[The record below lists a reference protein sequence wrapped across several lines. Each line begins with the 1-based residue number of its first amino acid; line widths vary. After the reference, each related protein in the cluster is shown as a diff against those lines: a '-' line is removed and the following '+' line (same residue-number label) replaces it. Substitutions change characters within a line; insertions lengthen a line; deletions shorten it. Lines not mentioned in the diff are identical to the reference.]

1 MLKKLYTLLAVL
13 LIAAFALSACG
24 TPATPQTIIQT
35 VEVPVEVQVEVT
47 STSAPKAEGSK
58 ELVVWWSHWANEPAK
73 KIVIEKIVADYEAEH
88 PNVDIVLTWWDKD
101 PLRNAIRST
110 MTAGG
115 EGAPDITTFDTEVVE
130 WVQAGWMMD
139 LADAIP
145 WDNLDPMAKNDG
157 TYSDLGFAGNYK
169 LNLSK
174 TTNMILYN
182 KEIFAELGITVPDNY
197 QFTQTEF
204 LDVVKKCSTAG
215 YAGVADAIGN
225 RKYAGVFP
233 SQYHLF
239 SLVGPQEFDLY
250 NSGKKS
256 WDSPEAKSVLEYTAA
271 LRDAGLW
278 PESYSTMTIDEFHVY
293 FHTQQKA
300 CMLYVPTWYTGR
312 AFKPVKDG
320 GQDPA
325 WHFGM
330 LRYPAMDGGK
340 ANDLVWG
347 GTESGYGVLSTTKH
361 LETSK
366 DIIAYIAQPKYG
378 ALWTAVT
385 NSPSMTKYDAVKDA
399 PSAETLKA
407 AGVTAGQWDWYWAEF
422 EKVYGGLEKGI
433 AQTARC
439 GDFNA
444 AVESALADGL
454 PQGLATVDES
464 IALMDA
470 ALCK

>member
-24 TPATPQTIIQT
+24 TSATPQTIIQT
-35 VEVPVEVQVEVT
+35 QVVEKIVEVT
-47 STSAPKAEGSK
+47 ATAEPKAEGGK
-58 ELVVWWSHWANEPAK
+58 ELIVWWSHWANEPAK

-88 PNVDIVLTWWDKD
+88 PDVDIVLTWWDKN
-101 PLRNAIRST
+101 PLRDAVRST

-115 EGAPDITTFDTEVVE
+115 EGAPDITTFDSEVVE
-130 WVQAGWMMD
+130 WVEAGWMTD
-139 LADAIP
+139 LADTIP
-145 WDNLDPMAKNDG
+145 WDNLDPMAKNDA
-157 TYSDLGFAGNYK
+157 TYPDQGYAGNYK

-174 TTNMILYN
+174 TTNMLFYN

-204 LDVVKKCSTAG
+204 LDVVQKCSDAG

-225 RKYAGVFP
+225 RKYAGIYP
-233 SQYHLF
+233 AQYALF

-250 NSGKKS
+250 NSGKKA
-256 WDSPEAKSVLEYTAA
+256 WDSPEAKSVLDYTVA

-293 FHTQQKA
+293 FHTQQKS
-300 CMLYVPTWYTGR
+300 CMLYIPTWYTGR
-312 AFKPVKDG
+312 AFKAVKDG

-325 WHFGM
+325 WQFGM
-330 LRYPAMDGGK
+330 LRYPAMDGGV

-361 LETSK
+361 AETAK

-385 NSPSMTKYDAVKDA
+385 YSPSMIKYDPAADA
-399 PSAETLKA
+399 PSEEILKA
-407 AGVTAGQWDWYWAEF
+407 AGVTAGQWDWYWAEYD
-422 EKVYGGLEKGI
+422 KVYGDLEVGL
-433 AQTARC
+433 APTARC

-444 AVESALADGL
+444 AMESALADGL
-454 PQGLATVDES
+454 PQSLTTVDES
-464 IALMDA
+464 IALIDA